1 MSTPKTRTISIASG
15 KGGAGK
21 TSVAACLAWILAEQ
35 GYCVCLVDMDLGLS
49 NIDILLGLR
58 PKFTL
63 EDVVLGDVPVE
74 DALTAIRPGLDVI
87 SGGSG
92 VADLAD
98 MDQNR
103 RSMLLKTIASL
114 DAYDYL
120 LLDNSPGIHR
130 QVVAF
135 CLAAKEQILVVNP
148 EPASV
153 TDAYALLKVLVQNG
167 LSRAPYLLLNR
178 VPLGFAH
185 RTLMHRFTAVCEKHL
200 KLSILPLGAVPD
212 DPFFRR
218 AASKSALPPAL
229 RPESPGCIAL
239 IQAAGQLAKRPPR
252 PFLYTRAEQFWDD
265 SLTRMLQGLSIPDPS
280 RPCISED
287 LEVQNT
293 PLPRLE
299 RVLTELNELETICSS
314 IVRFEPN
321 AQSALVKRLA
331 QAGARLTS
339 LAARLG
345 ARSAPQAGLAVG
357 VLCPDPALRSL
368 LVELIQER
376 NGQPVVINGPA
387 ETEKKLD
394 LLLCSVGKLTDP
406 TFHQLQTLRET
417 PCIWLTEY
425 ARTLPEWTSGM
436 NIIQVLEKPFSLQT
450 LYASLNRAGMS

>member
-1 MSTPKTRTISIASG
+1 MSMSKTRTISIASG

-35 GYCVCLVDMDLGLS
+35 GHCVCLVDMDLGLS
-49 NIDILLGLR
+49 NIDILLGLT

-63 EDVVLGDVPVE
+63 EDVILKDVPVE
-74 DALTAIRPGLDVI
+74 DAVTAIRPGLDVI

-98 MDQNR
+98 LDQNR
-103 RSMLLKTIASL
+103 RSMFLNAIGSL

-153 TDAYALLKVLVQNG
+153 TDAYALLKVLAQNG

-178 VPLGFAH
+178 VPKVFDH

-200 KLSILPLGAVPD
+200 KLSILALGAVPD
-212 DPFFRR
+212 DPFFRQ

-229 RPESPGCIAL
+229 QPESPGCIAL
-239 IQAAGQLAKRPPR
+239 IRAAGLLTKRPQR

-265 SLTRMLQGLSIPDPS
+265 SLARMLQGLSIPGPS
-280 RPCISED
+280 RPGISAD
-287 LEVQNT
+287 PNAQNA

-299 RVLTELNELETICSS
+299 RVLAELSALETTCSS
-314 IVRFEPN
+314 IVHFEPN
-321 AQSALVKRLA
+321 AQSALAERLA

-339 LAARLG
+339 LG
-345 ARSAPQAGLAVG
+345 AHLRAQTVPKSGPTVG

-376 NGQPVVINGPA
+376 SGQPVVINGAA
-387 ETEKKLD
+387 EAKNKLD
-394 LLLCSVGKLTDP
+394 LLLCSVGKLTDS
-406 TFHQLQTLRET
+406 TFHQLQALRET

-425 ARTLPEWTSGM
+425 ARTLPEWTSGL
-436 NIIQVLEKPFSLQT
+436 NIIQVLEKPFSLQR
-450 LYASLNRAGMS
+450 LYASLSKSSMP